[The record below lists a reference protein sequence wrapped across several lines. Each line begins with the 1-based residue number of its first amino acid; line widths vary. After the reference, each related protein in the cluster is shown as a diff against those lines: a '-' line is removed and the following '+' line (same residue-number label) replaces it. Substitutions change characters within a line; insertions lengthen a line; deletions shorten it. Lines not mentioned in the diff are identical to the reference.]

1 MKTLFSSTE
10 LPRELDGFAGGMGY
24 KSIRHI
30 SESDFGFDSD
40 YDVKGYISEEVN
52 GGVHYAEVMDGD
64 GNSRYA
70 CGTYSQL
77 EDWVA
82 DMVREMCIGQ
92 EYNED

>member
-24 KSIRHI
+24 KSVIHLFN
-30 SESDFGFDSD
+30 SDN
-40 YDVKGYISEEVN
+40 DVQGYISKEID
-52 GGVHYAEVMDGD
+52 GTHYAEVMDGD

-70 CGTYSQL
+70 CGTYFEL
-77 EDWVA
+77 IEWVDA
-82 DMVREMCIGQ
+82 TVREMCINQ